1 MNITLEVIDFK
12 TIECNERDCK
22 ARDYQE
28 HEFEEAS
35 DSAWIDPIR
44 TARALLATHDHF
56 FGRTHG
62 FEFEQAEEVLVVR
75 GQVPTFYLKQVLQT
89 VLREVAG
96 VERVE
101 NLVDVVC
108 SDGLSS
114 VRRR

>member
-12 TIECNERDCK
+12 TIECNERDYK

-28 HEFEEAS
+28 HDFEEVK

-56 FGRTHG
+56 LGRNHG

-108 SDGLSS
+108 SEGLSS

>member
-1 MNITLEVIDFK
+1 MNITVEVIDFK
-12 TIECNERDCK
+12 ALNNDERD
-22 ARDYQE
+22 
-28 HEFEEAS
+28 FEEVK

-56 FGRTHG
+56 FGRTQG

>member
-1 MNITLEVIDFK
+1 MNFVLEELEIEETID
-12 TIECNERDCK
+12 C
-22 ARDYQE
+22 
-28 HEFEEAS
+28 
-35 DSAWIDPIR
+35 AWVDPIQ
-44 TARALLATHDHF
+44 TARALLAEHDHF
-56 FGRTHG
+56 FGRSER

-96 VERVE
+96 VKRIE
-101 NLVDVVC
+101 NQVDVVC